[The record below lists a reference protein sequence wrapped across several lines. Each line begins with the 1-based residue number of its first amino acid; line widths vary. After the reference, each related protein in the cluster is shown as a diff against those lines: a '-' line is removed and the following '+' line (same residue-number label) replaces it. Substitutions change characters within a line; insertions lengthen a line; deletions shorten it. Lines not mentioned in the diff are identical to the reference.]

1 MCVSE
6 CERERHTH
14 AHMHTYAPF
23 RSSPS
28 LASVTTR
35 EWSRS
40 KSDFNK
46 SIVPATV
53 IAALLLFPGALILV
67 IRYFV
72 KSSDEELDQQTCVS
86 LLLVRCLH
94 KPALC
99 LPVADMHAAVLLWWV
114 VSVLPCRRRLVRNM
128 LRRNRALTLRT
139 AGEEDTAP
147 TATW

>member
-1 MCVSE
+1 
-6 CERERHTH
+6 
-14 AHMHTYAPF
+14 MHTYAPF

-72 KSSDEELDQQTCVS
+72 KSSDEELDAAR
-86 LLLVRCLH
+86 LRAGVR
-94 KPALC
+94 ASMSRD
-99 LPVADMHAAVLLWWV
+99 VVVL
-114 VSVLPCRRRLVRNM
+114 
-128 LRRNRALTLRT
+128 
-139 AGEEDTAP
+139 E
-147 TATW
+147 